1 MTEKSKSTQGTKN
14 TEDIVKDHY
23 SVGDLCANILAGL
36 REDGK
41 DLDNISTA
49 DLSVVDEFHIGG
61 HAATQYLLSK
71 MQFKQTD
78 HVLDVGSG
86 IGGAARTIAKS
97 TGCRVTGIDL
107 TPEYVETAET
117 LSHLTGLDKQV
128 SFKVASALELPFDDG
143 VFDAAVTMHV
153 AMNIKDRD
161 ALYNEILRV
170 LKPGACLGI
179 YDVMKKGDEGLD
191 YPVPWAENDASSFLA
206 SQKQMH
212 SYLENAGF
220 DNIDTEDRSEFA
232 VEYFQRRI
240 AAASGKRSALGP
252 HLVMGASA
260 PQKFKNMQ
268 INMEKGRIAPVL
280 MIARRV

>member
-1 MTEKSKSTQGTKN
+1 MTEKTN
-14 TEDIVKDHY
+14 TTEEIVKNHY
-23 SVGDLCANILAGL
+23 SVGDLATNILAGL

-41 DLDNISTA
+41 DLDNITTN
-49 DLSVVDEFHIGG
+49 DLAVVDEFHIGG

-71 MQFKQTD
+71 MQFSQTD

-86 IGGAARTIAKS
+86 IGGAARTIATS
-97 TGCRVTGIDL
+97 AGCTVTGIDL

-143 VFDAAVTMHV
+143 VFDAAVTLHV

-161 ALYNEILRV
+161 ALYSEILRV
-170 LKPGACLGI
+170 LKPGARLGI
-179 YDVMKKGDEGLD
+179 YDVMKKGDEALD
-191 YPVPWAENDASSFLA
+191 YPVPWAENDQSSFLA
-206 SQKQMH
+206 SPEQMH
-212 SYLENAGF
+212 TYLENAGF
-220 DNIDTEDRSEFA
+220 DNIDTDDRSEFA
-232 VEYFQRRI
+232 MDYFKRRI

-280 MIARRV
+280 MIAHRSSD